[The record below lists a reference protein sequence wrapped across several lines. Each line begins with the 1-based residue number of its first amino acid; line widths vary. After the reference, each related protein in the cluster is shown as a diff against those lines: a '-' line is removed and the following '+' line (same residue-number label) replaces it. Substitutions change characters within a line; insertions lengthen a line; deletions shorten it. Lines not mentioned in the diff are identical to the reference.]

1 MAWFGRVEI
10 PDAELARLTDDAFVE
25 RLVER
30 GVSRLTAHR
39 IVAIQRGSAEPG
51 RARRHAQARS

>member
-1 MAWFGRVEI
+1 VARFGRVEI
-10 PDAELARLTDDAFVE
+10 PDADLARLTNAAFVE

-39 IVAIQRGSAEPG
+39 IVAIERGKDEPG
-51 RARRHAQARS
+51 RARRHTQAR